1 MTTTSSIIELLNVTT
16 GYGSR
21 TVLDGVTLFV
31 APGELVIIEGATGAG
46 KTTLMRVLLGAQKL
60 ASGHARVLD
69 QDLQRVAPAALTELR
84 QKIGIVFQIPR
95 FLDQESALFN
105 AALPLAARGL
115 PLRQCRAEGTRALVD
130 ASLTGCTHKKP
141 SQLSGGEQA
150 RLQIARALIH
160 KPQLLLADEPFA
172 HLDPDSAAEAEDLLG
187 AAHAQG
193 MTLLI
198 TTHRPTRLTEHAHRY
213 RLENGKLE

>member
-1 MTTTSSIIELLNVTT
+1 MTEKSSIIELLNVTT
-16 GYGSR
+16 GYGPR

-46 KTTLMRVLLGAQKL
+46 KTTLMRVLLGAQRFTT
-60 ASGHARVLD
+60 GQARVLD
-69 QDLQRVAPAALTELR
+69 QDLQHVAPTSLTELR

-172 HLDPDSAAEAEDLLG
+172 HLDPDSAAEAEDLLA

-198 TTHRPTRLTEHAHRY
+198 TTHRPTRLIEHAHRY
-213 RLENGKLE
+213 RLESGKLV

>member
-1 MTTTSSIIELLNVTT
+1 MTEKSSIIELLNVTT
-16 GYGSR
+16 GYGPR
-21 TVLDGVTLFV
+21 TVLDGVTLIV
-31 APGELVIIEGATGAG
+31 APGELVVIEGATGAG

-60 ASGHARVLD
+60 SSGHARVLD
-69 QDLQRVAPAALTELR
+69 QDLHHASAAALTELR

-115 PLRQCRAEGTRALVD
+115 PLRRCRAEGTRALVD
-130 ASLTGCTHKKP
+130 ASLAGCAHKKP
-141 SQLSGGEQA
+141 PQLSGGEQA

-160 KPQLLLADEPFA
+160 KPHLLLADEPFA
-172 HLDPDSAAEAEDLLG
+172 YLDPDSAAETENLLA

-213 RLENGKLE
+213 RLENGKLI

>member
-1 MTTTSSIIELLNVTT
+1 MTEKSSIIELLNVTT
-16 GYGSR
+16 GYGPR

-31 APGELVIIEGATGAG
+31 APGELVVIEGATGAG
-46 KTTLMRVLLGAQKL
+46 KTTLMRVLLGAQKI

-69 QDLQRVAPAALTELR
+69 QDLQHVAISSLTELR

-130 ASLTGCTHKKP
+130 ASLAGCTHKKP

-172 HLDPDSAAEAEDLLG
+172 HLDPDSAAEAEDLLA

-213 RLENGKLE
+213 RLENGKLV